1 LDYKI
6 KYTKQ
11 AVSEL
16 NKAYSW
22 YRSKESDLGERFK
35 NTFRKIK
42 INLKEN
48 PKIFKEVG
56 TNHRRAILSSSFPYK
71 VHYLVDDKT
80 RIIKIIGIFHQS
92 KNMEMVNEKIKIRKI
107 YEEREQKPISN
118 RMNQLKKLRKK
129 QELEKDKGRERG
141 F

>member
-1 LDYKI
+1 MDYKI

-80 RIIKIIGIFHQS
+80 RVIKIIGIFHQS

-107 YEEREQKPISN
+107 YEEREQK
-118 RMNQLKKLRKK
+118 NQKPKTKK
-129 QELEKDKGRERG
+129 
-141 F
+141 

>member
-1 LDYKI
+1 MMIQNITQINYKKWKLNKLDYKI

-48 PKIFKEVG
+48 PKIGDV
-56 TNHRRAILSSSFPYK
+56 
-71 VHYLVDDKT
+71 
-80 RIIKIIGIFHQS
+80 
-92 KNMEMVNEKIKIRKI
+92 VNWCF
-107 YEEREQKPISN
+107 QK
-118 RMNQLKKLRKK
+118 KH
-129 QELEKDKGRERG
+129 
-141 F
+141 